1 MRVRLRRPVF
11 ISPPS
16 LSLSLAAQRPR
27 PTGGVMPPCDGRLYP
42 QRAERP
48 IGGGPMSERPRCDHA
63 RGGGSPDREQ
73 RWDGRGPRSGQPST
87 AAVKAGTLELV
98 VLPSERR
105 SDCAA
110 VKSPN

>member
-1 MRVRLRRPVF
+1 
-11 ISPPS
+11 
-16 LSLSLAAQRPR
+16 
-27 PTGGVMPPCDGRLYP
+27 GRLYP

-48 IGGGPMSERPRCDHA
+48 IGGGPMSERPRRDHA

-110 VKSPN
+110 VRSPNSTNELIGRSDGADLDTLCRW